1 MQIADIWTS
10 GGSAAERSEAIFDL
24 VVASLNVPKRRRNG
38 QELFI
43 RSMCLSRSRHRPPCV
58 VYSDKEYESNRGLA
72 SAGKTGDTLGVGR
85 SDGAEEGDTPVG
97 QDNSG
102 ASGQGDIGADM
113 RSRGE
118 LELSPDEVGSMDI
131 DGESNDGDAADVF
144 EGRGFGGDGFDGG
157 FSVHHDGMASDV
169 FKMPDL
175 CADTGWFARDEHHMH
190 GSDSGLCD
198 LDARAEDHTSGLE
211 AQGSSLA
218 VEAGDGVVDM
228 EVADDGGG
236 NMSTGT
242 RAPSRSTSIT
252 TTPAAASHP
261 ATTSTP
267 ASGGAAREARPPPSA
282 WPHISPCTKKGR
294 EYAGE
299 NALLA
304 AVGANRIKHRALFCD
319 GPVVAVG
326 KWMRER
332 GGREG
337 GRRSGGGMERER
349 ESVCVCL

>member
-1 MQIADIWTS
+1 M
-10 GGSAAERSEAIFDL
+10 AIFDL
-24 VVASLNVPKRRRNG
+24 LVASLNVPNRHRNG

-175 CADTGWFARDEHHMH
+175 CADTGWFARDEHHIH

-211 AQGSSLA
+211 AQGSSVA
-218 VEAGDGVVDM
+218 AEAGDRVVDM
-228 EVADDGGG
+228 EVVDEGGA
-236 NMSTGT
+236 NTSTRT
-242 RAPSRSTSIT
+242 SSSTT
-252 TTPAAASHP
+252 ATP
-261 ATTSTP
+261 ATTGT
-267 ASGGAAREARPPPSA
+267 ASGAAAREARPPPSA
-282 WPHISPCTKKGR
+282 WPHVSPCAKKER

-299 NALLA
+299 KALLA
-304 AVGANRIKHRALFCD
+304 AVGMNRLKHRALFCD

-332 GGREG
+332 GGRD
-337 GRRSGGGMERER
+337 GGMEKRWRDGERER
-349 ESVCVCL
+349 ERECVCVCVCRLQTVCVCVCV